1 MFPEDDCVPAVPDAI
16 FLKGMGASGACK
28 KGALLEAA
36 QPWYSRILE
45 LIYSVAPYSLHKWM
59 LLSTEM

>member
-1 MFPEDDCVPAVPDAI
+1 MFPEDDCVPAVADAI
-16 FLKGMGASGACK
+16 FPKGMGARK

-36 QPWYSRILE
+36 QPWYSWILE